1 MKDLSIVVLR
11 LALEG
16 GWGCIGQ
23 SVVLVILCYGS
34 WVGGDDFFSKF
45 GFFVQQDFNFFI
57 NEGRGPKIA
66 KPSYFQTF
74 SYSLLIIFFINR
86 GGREGGPEIAQPS
99 YFHTF
104 SFLLKNIFS

>member
-34 WVGGDDFFSKF
+34 WVGGDVFFSKF
-45 GFFVQQDFNFFI
+45 GFFVQQD
-57 NEGRGPKIA
+57 
-66 KPSYFQTF
+66 S
-74 SYSLLIIFFINR
+74 
-86 GGREGGPEIAQPS
+86 
-99 YFHTF
+99 
-104 SFLLKNIFS
+104 

>member
-1 MKDLSIVVLR
+1 MVDAFRFSFSLHSYVLPILLCAYINILIFRFFNLSFCVTTERLISYLMKDLSIVVLR

-45 GFFVQQDFNFFI
+45 GFFVQQD
-57 NEGRGPKIA
+57 
-66 KPSYFQTF
+66 S
-74 SYSLLIIFFINR
+74 
-86 GGREGGPEIAQPS
+86 
-99 YFHTF
+99 
-104 SFLLKNIFS
+104 